1 MQANRFVWF
10 TIMILLGAVGGMY
23 YGWVM
28 NPVRYVDTAPESL
41 RQDYKADY
49 ALMVAEVYSREG
61 SLPLAQ
67 IRLERLGSANP
78 LRAVQEAI
86 LVGQR
91 LGYSPQDMDMLAA
104 LAEALS
110 GLTASTNTPPV
121 VSETPSVVN
130 TSPATETVQP

>member
-110 GLTASTNTPPV
+110 GLTASTNTPPA
-121 VSETPSVVN
+121 VSETPSAVN
-130 TSPATETVQP
+130 TTPATETAQP